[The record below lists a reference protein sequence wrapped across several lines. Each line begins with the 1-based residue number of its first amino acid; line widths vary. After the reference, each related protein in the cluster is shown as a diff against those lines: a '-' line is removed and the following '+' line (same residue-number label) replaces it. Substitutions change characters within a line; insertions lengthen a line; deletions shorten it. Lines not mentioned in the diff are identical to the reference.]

1 MTAPDPAERVAV
13 GRITRAHGV
22 QGFVAVLPLT
32 DVAERFDPG
41 SALFLGDEGVRT
53 VVVAERRG
61 QEHRP
66 LVRFEGVPDRNAAER
81 LAGQYLFV
89 AASASPDLPDGE
101 FWPHQLLG
109 LKVVTETGAP
119 LGTVS
124 EILRTVANDVWIA
137 RSDDGVETLIPALK
151 DVILSVDVP
160 GGLIT
165 VAEIEGLTVPER
177 PVLPEGRA
185 RR

>member
-13 GRITRAHGV
+13 GRITRAHGIH
-22 QGFVAVLPLT
+22 GFVNVLPLT

-41 SALFLGDEGVRT
+41 SELLIGDTGDRT
-53 VVVAERRG
+53 AVVAERRG
-61 QEHRP
+61 HEHRP

-81 LAGQYLFV
+81 LAGEYLFV
-89 AASASPDLPDGE
+89 PASASPDLPDDE

-109 LKVVTETGAP
+109 LHVVTEGGAD
-119 LGTVS
+119 LGTVR
-124 EILRTVANDVWIA
+124 EILGNVANDVWIA

-151 DVILSVDVP
+151 DVILSVDVR

-177 PVLPEGRA
+177 AATPERRGRG
-185 RR
+185 